1 MADAPDGD
9 RYPKTRRNILFDYFR
24 KITNSFTI
32 RGEREHNKQLFLPSN
47 ISPIIIQFLFKKYK
61 LLEMLMWKTTDNMII
76 NWTY

>member
-1 MADAPDGD
+1 MADAPDED
-9 RYPKTRRNILFDYFR
+9 RYPKTRRNILIDYFR

-32 RGEREHNKQLFLPSN
+32 RGEREHKKQLFLPSN